1 MKISLKDV
9 YLFKDLCEETLEKIA
24 EFTTHLKLSKD
35 NVLFYEGDESKY
47 LFVLVKGIV
56 KLYKTSS
63 SDKEIILKYFHSN
76 ELLAEV
82 ANFEN
87 IPYPATAQSFT
98 DTEVLRIDFAKLK
111 DFIYSDPKLSFL
123 IQTSLIKKIRNLE
136 NLVSLHVVL
145 DSKERI
151 AKYLCEHPEDFFNT
165 KNIIVAEILNI
176 SPETLSRM
184 LKVFKDDGLIDIKN
198 KVVDKKR
205 LETLFSNI
213 I

>member
-1 MKISLKDV
+1 MKRKLKDV
-9 YLFKDLCEETLEKIA
+9 YLFKDLCSETLEKIA
-24 EFTTHLKLSKD
+24 EFTTYLKLSKD
-35 NVLFYEGDESKY
+35 NILFYEGDESNY
-47 LFVLVKGIV
+47 LFLLTKGIV

-63 SDKEIILKYFHSN
+63 NDKEIILKYFHTN
-76 ELLAEV
+76 EFIAEV

-98 DTEVLRIDFAKLK
+98 DTEVLRIDFGSLK
-111 DFIYSDPKLSFL
+111 DIIYSDPNLSFV

-151 AKYLCEHPEDFFNT
+151 AKYLCDHTEDFFHT
-165 KNIIVAEILNI
+165 KNIIIAEILNI

-184 LKVFKDDGLIDIKN
+184 LRVFKDDGLIDNKN
-198 KVVDKKR
+198 KTVDCER
-205 LETLFSNI
+205 LKALFL
-213 I
+213 

>member
-1 MKISLKDV
+1 MKNKLKDV
-9 YLFKDLCEETLEKIA
+9 YLFKDLCSETLEKIA
-24 EFTTHLKLSKD
+24 EFTTYLKLSKD
-35 NVLFYEGDESKY
+35 NILFYEGDESNY
-47 LFVLVKGIV
+47 LFLLTKGIV

-63 SDKEIILKYFHSN
+63 NDKEIILKYFHTN
-76 ELLAEV
+76 EFIAEV

-98 DTEVLRIDFAKLK
+98 DTEVLRIDFGSLK
-111 DFIYSDPKLSFL
+111 DIIYSDPNLSFV

-151 AKYLCEHPEDFFNT
+151 AKYLCDHTEDFFHT
-165 KNIIVAEILNI
+165 KNIIIAEILNI

-184 LKVFKDDGLIDIKN
+184 LRVFKDDGLIDNKN
-198 KVVDKKR
+198 KTVDCER
-205 LETLFSNI
+205 LKALFL
-213 I
+213 

>member
-1 MKISLKDV
+1 MKNKLKDV
-9 YLFKDLCEETLEKIA
+9 YLFKDLCNETLERIA
-24 EFTTHLKLSKD
+24 EFTTYLKLSKD
-35 NVLFYEGDESKY
+35 NILFYEGDESNY
-47 LFVLVKGIV
+47 LFLLTKGIV

-63 SDKEIILKYFHSN
+63 NDKEIILKYFHTN
-76 ELLAEV
+76 EFIAEV

-98 DTEVLRIDFAKLK
+98 DTEVLRIDFGSLK
-111 DFIYSDPKLSFL
+111 DIIYSDPKLSFV

-151 AKYLCEHPEDFFNT
+151 AKYLCDHTEDFFHT
-165 KNIIVAEILNI
+165 KNIIIAEILNI

-184 LKVFKDDGLIDIKN
+184 LRVFKDDGLIDNKN
-198 KVVDKKR
+198 KTVDCER
-205 LETLFSNI
+205 LKALFL
-213 I
+213 